1 MYEHKNQRNYIIE
14 GIVMI
19 GQDEPQIINLFLRV
33 LILVKNKYSRK
44 LINAIY

>member
-1 MYEHKNQRNYIIE
+1 
-14 GIVMI
+14 MI
-19 GQDEPQIINLFLRV
+19 GQDEPQIINLFLRE